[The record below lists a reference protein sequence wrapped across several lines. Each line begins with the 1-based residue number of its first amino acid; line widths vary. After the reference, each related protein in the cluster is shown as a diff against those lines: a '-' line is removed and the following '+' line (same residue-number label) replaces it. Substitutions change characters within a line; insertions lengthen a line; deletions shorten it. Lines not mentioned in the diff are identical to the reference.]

1 MLRRWHPRSLW
12 AGTQYR
18 EPPRRFMHT
27 HAQLRASSVIC
38 LVRPHTKHGQPSCVN
53 GRTAHFVG
61 SNIISVEAHEKFR
74 ASCVL
79 LTVHE
84 MLMGTHVA
92 HHGHVCTAC
101 VHPGAHMRCVRR
113 GGGRVHVCTRRA
125 YVGAHCV
132 LCERTLCVWARI
144 MHAHA

>member
-1 MLRRWHPRSLW
+1 
-12 AGTQYR
+12 
-18 EPPRRFMHT
+18 MHT
-27 HAQLRASSVIC
+27 HAQLRASSVIR

-53 GRTAHFVG
+53 GRTAYFVG

-113 GGGRVHVCTRRA
+113 GGGRVHVCTLMRMWVRIA
-125 YVGAHCV
+125 YCASARYVCGHA
-132 LCERTLCVWARI
+132 LCTPTREETATTPYTESVEGYFATGLT
-144 MHAHA
+144 